1 MGGGEVSQASGGHT
15 AETRK
20 KMQHCSPQLRAV
32 EVTIV
37 LLAINLD
44 SRVYILHSNLGT
56 AAFSLPIHIILSIS
70 MAYCMVA
77 KEQMFRD
84 LGMLNISWIYIS
96 QTKDP

>member
-1 MGGGEVSQASGGHT
+1 MVKLARPVGDTLQRQE
-15 AETRK
+15 K